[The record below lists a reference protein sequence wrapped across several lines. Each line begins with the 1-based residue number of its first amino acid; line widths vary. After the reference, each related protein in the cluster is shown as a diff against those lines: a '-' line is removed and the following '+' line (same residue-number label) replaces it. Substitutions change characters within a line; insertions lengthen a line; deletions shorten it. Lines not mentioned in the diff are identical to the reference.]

1 MTVSKSPKE
10 RYLPTLLGL
19 WNEVLV
25 TARCRPRGSVQNR
38 FYNFCFLGISL
49 VKSNPESGM
58 KVVQTSNTL
67 QITTHVFT
75 TKICSPSKVWGIGS
89 TPRPTAPETII
100 LGWEDPASKSVWP
113 TAHEE
118 HTNPS
123 WCVTKGPNWVH
134 LRTCDSWYKWY
145 KVARRFMIQQIWSI
159 LDITSH
165 Y

>member
-38 FYNFCFLGISL
+38 FYSFCFLGISL

-58 KVVQTSNTL
+58 KVVQKSNTL
-67 QITTHVFT
+67 QIF
-75 TKICSPSKVWGIGS
+75 SPCFHHQDLLSKVWGIGS
-89 TPRPTAPETII
+89 TPRPTAPET
-100 LGWEDPASKSVWP
+100 SKSVRP

-123 WCVTKGPNWVH
+123 WCVTTGPNWVH
-134 LRTCDSWYKWY
+134 LKDLWLVVQVVQGCTR
-145 KVARRFMIQQIWSI
+145 IQDPTN
-159 LDITSH
+159 LKHTRH

>member
-10 RYLPTLLGL
+10 QYLPTLLGL

-38 FYNFCFLGISL
+38 FYSFCFLGISL

-58 KVVQTSNTL
+58 KVVQKSNTL
-67 QITTHVFT
+67 QIF
-75 TKICSPSKVWGIGS
+75 SPCFHHQDLLSKVWGIGS

-100 LGWEDPASKSVWP
+100 LGWKDPASKSVRP

-123 WCVTKGPNWVH
+123 WCVTTGPNWVH
-134 LRTCDSWYKWY
+134 LRLVTRGTSGTRLHEDSWSDKSEAY
-145 KVARRFMIQQIWSI
+145 
-159 LDITSH
+159 
-165 Y
+165 